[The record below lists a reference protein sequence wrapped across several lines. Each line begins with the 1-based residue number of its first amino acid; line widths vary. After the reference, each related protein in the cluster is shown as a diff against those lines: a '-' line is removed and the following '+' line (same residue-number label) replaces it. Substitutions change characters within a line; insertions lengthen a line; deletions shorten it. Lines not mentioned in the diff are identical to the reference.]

1 MLLELGYLSS
11 GVSDELTRLDMYLR
25 LLADPQPIVYGVDV
39 LGFRLTRAQVF
50 KHACLMRDLP
60 VPDAEPQRERF
71 LSIYQDAHLV
81 TKLGESLEV
90 QLENSRGLWI
100 QGEIP

>member
-1 MLLELGYLSS
+1 
-11 GVSDELTRLDMYLR
+11 
-25 LLADPQPIVYGVDV
+25 
-39 LGFRLTRAQVF
+39 
-50 KHACLMRDLP
+50 MRDLS

-71 LSIYQDAHLV
+71 LIIYQDAHLV